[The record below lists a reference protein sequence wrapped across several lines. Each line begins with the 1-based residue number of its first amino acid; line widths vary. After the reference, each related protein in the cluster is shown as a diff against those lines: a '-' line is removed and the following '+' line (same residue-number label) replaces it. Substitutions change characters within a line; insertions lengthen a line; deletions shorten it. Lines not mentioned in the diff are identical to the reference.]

1 MRIGLYGGT
10 FAPIHCGHLLVAQ
23 AASEEL
29 HLDRLVF
36 IPAARSPFKP
46 ERDGLDGSWR
56 LKLLRLALA
65 GRPEYMVSALEL
77 ERGGSSF
84 TIDTVERF
92 RDWYPEGRFFCLIGM
107 DHLGSLPLWKE
118 AERLS
123 RRVEFAVIPRPG
135 SLPSEAPPGF
145 RCHFLRGTPI
155 DLSSSKV
162 RERAQQ
168 RRPLVPFVLPVV
180 AEAIERYQ
188 LYSREGV

>member
-10 FAPIHCGHLLVAQ
+10 FDPIHCGHLLVAQ

-46 ERDGLDGSWR
+46 EQDGLDGPWR
-56 LKLLRLALA
+56 LRLLRLALA

-77 ERGGSSF
+77 ERGGISF

-92 RDWYPEGRFFCLIGM
+92 RDWYPEARVFCLIGM

-123 RRVEFAVIPRPG
+123 QRVEFAVIPRPG
-135 SLPSEAPPGF
+135 SLPSEAPSGF

-162 RERAQQ
+162 RERARR